1 MTVTCIA
8 CVRNFVYTGTLRITI
23 MHYVV
28 ALLFTERLYKSEGA
42 SVYVMADGDLKFEI
56 GHSASAWVSV
66 YANEL

>member
-1 MTVTCIA
+1 
-8 CVRNFVYTGTLRITI
+8 